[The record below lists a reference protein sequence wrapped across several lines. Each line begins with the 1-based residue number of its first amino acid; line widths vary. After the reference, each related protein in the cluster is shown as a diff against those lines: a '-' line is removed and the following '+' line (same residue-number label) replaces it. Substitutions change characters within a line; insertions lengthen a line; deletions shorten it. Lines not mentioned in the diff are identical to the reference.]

1 MQHSDVSNNQCYFL
15 FFLVEKSENLACLMN
30 QSTLISVVAQYLRYF
45 RKFCGHRQLKLRVR
59 SQKLHFF
66 FRDSHCESHIRCV
79 LVKYENENVKNTN
92 LMISDMYICQKS
104 YISRCTV
111 QCTTYF
117 MCILINV
124 DLDAQRGKCCN
135 FFKVR
140 DHLYIT

>member
-92 LMISDMYICQKS
+92 LMISDMYMLEKLHKQMYS
-104 YISRCTV
+104 AVHNLLYVHTD
-111 QCTTYF
+111 QCKF
-117 MCILINV
+117 RHSEGEML
-124 DLDAQRGKCCN
+124 L
-135 FFKVR
+135 FF
-140 DHLYIT
+140 